1 MDSTNLSSPFR
12 GTGGRKVL
20 FIDRD
25 GTLIKEAPP
34 TYQIDSFDKLEFYP
48 RMFEFMGRIAREMD
62 YELLMVTN
70 QDGLGTADYPEDTF
84 WPVQQF
90 VMKSLENEG
99 IHFTGVYIDKSYPK
113 DNAPTRKPG
122 TGMLTKYM
130 DNPE

>member
-1 MDSTNLSSPFR
+1 MKR
-12 GTGGRKVL
+12 IL

-48 RMFEFMGRIAREMD
+48 HMFEFMGRIAREMD

-70 QDGLGTADYPEDTF
+70 QDGLGTKDFPEDTF
-84 WPVQQF
+84 WPVQRF
-90 VMKSLENEG
+90 IMKSLENEG
-99 IHFTGVYIDKSYPK
+99 IPFKEVYIDKSFPS

-122 TGMLTKYM
+122 TGMLTRYI
-130 DNPE
+130 NN